1 MSDFGS
7 RRALVIAAEPTA
19 TELALA
25 LAVHADHEVRVLTP
39 TQNELFNELLAAPDV
54 VLLDRELP
62 NLDGLTVLERL
73 REAPGGASIP
83 VVVIARAWDAPSL
96 ERAARL
102 RANSCLRWPE
112 ASVDRAAWLRE
123 VGQFWITVNE
133 PAH

>member
-1 MSDFGS
+1 MSDHGS

-25 LAVHADHEVRVLTP
+25 LAVKPDLEVRVLTP
-39 TQNELFNELLAAPDV
+39 AQLEPFNELLAVPDV
-54 VLLDRELP
+54 VLIDRELP

-73 REAPGGASIP
+73 RDAPGGANIP
-83 VVVIARAWDAPSL
+83 IVVIANDWDAPSL

-112 ASVDRAAWLRE
+112 ATADRAAWLRE
-123 VGQFWITVNE
+123 VGQFWVTVNE
-133 PAH
+133 PAR